1 MEVFRI
7 SKSKYIDDLMGT
19 GARLHGGRWNRIG
32 VPVLYTSTMLPLALL
47 ELIVNFTG
55 KNAFKLNYSYL
66 KMEVPDKLIVD
77 ISQEIDVEGDR
88 NDYPKLNKIAEGHF
102 FEGNVLAIKV
112 PSFVL
117 PQEHNLIIN
126 PMHQNFG
133 KVQILMKDEIR
144 LDQRLKTKQQP
155 KTT

>member
-32 VPVLYTSTMLPLALL
+32 
-47 ELIVNFTG
+47 
-55 KNAFKLNYSYL
+55 
-66 KMEVPDKLIVD
+66 
-77 ISQEIDVEGDR
+77 
-88 NDYPKLNKIAEGHF
+88 
-102 FEGNVLAIKV
+102 KV

>member
-32 VPVLYTSTMLPLALL
+32 
-47 ELIVNFTG
+47 
-55 KNAFKLNYSYL
+55 